1 MIYVR
6 KPTADETEELQRMMR
21 QDVGRVSQRAHMV
34 LLSTQKQTVP
44 AIAQLFQVSCPTV
57 RYWLKQFNAIGPMGL
72 YDQPRS
78 GRPQKITSGVKEK
91 LLEFIQADPNQQ
103 GYMATFWTVAMLVL
117 ALTEKLQVALSMSAV
132 RATLHALGL
141 RWGRPR
147 WAMPGKIDPD
157 KAQKQWEIA
166 KAVVE
171 SPPETAILYADE
183 SRIELLPLIRAMW
196 HWVGQQIRIPTP
208 GSNVSRALFGALNIR
223 TGAWTYLVQE
233 KMRKENFLAFLEHL
247 LQSFPLVPIILI
259 VDNYSSHTAHVV
271 SDWLAAHPR
280 LQLYYLPKYC
290 SHLNPVENIWLRL
303 KNKIAANRLF
313 ASMPLLLQCAETFFN
328 AMTPQQALVWAAAEM

>member
-6 KPTADETEELQRMMR
+6 KPTTEETQELQRMMR

-34 LLSTQKQTVP
+34 LLSTQQQTVP
-44 AIAQLFQVSCPTV
+44 AIAQLFQVCCPTV
-57 RYWLKQFNAIGPMGL
+57 RYWLKQFNTFGPTGL

-91 LLEFIQADPNQQ
+91 LLEFLQADPNQQ
-103 GYMATFWTVAMLVL
+103 GYLATFWTVAMLVL
-117 ALTEKLQVALSMSAV
+117 ALTEKLQVVLSMSAV
-132 RATLHALGL
+132 RTTLHALGL

-147 WAMPGKIDPD
+147 WAMPDKVDPD
-157 KAQKQWEIA
+157 KAQKQWAIA

-208 GSNVSRALFGALNIR
+208 GSNESRALFGALSIR

-247 LQSFPLVPIILI
+247 LQTFPQVPIILI

-271 SDWLAAHPR
+271 RDWLATHPR

-303 KNKIAANRLF
+303 KNKIAANRLY
-313 ASMPLLLQCAETFFN
+313 ASMPLLLQCTEAFFK
-328 AMTPQQALVWAAAEM
+328 AMTPEQALVWAAAEK